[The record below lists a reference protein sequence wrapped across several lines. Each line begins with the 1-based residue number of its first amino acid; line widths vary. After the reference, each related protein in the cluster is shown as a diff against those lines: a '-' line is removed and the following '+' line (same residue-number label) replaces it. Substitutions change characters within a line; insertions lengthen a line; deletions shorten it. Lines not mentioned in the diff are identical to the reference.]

1 MKSASGFRL
10 KKICLLFT
18 IGLFICLLSVITF
31 GQVPFSK
38 VKKDLLKDWKGV
50 TITDRGGGRI
60 EVDESVFPNRRYY
73 VAFARVDSKEKIE
86 GHDAVHH
93 RDLEVYYDIVGGKYV
108 FNSYAK
114 FASWYTGDLVPP
126 TFEQAAK
133 LLSPDNSFE
142 IFDSYSLGYLTDYE
156 GIKEISKEK
165 YTAYDGSDNFYYSGE
180 SAEKKVW
187 FKVKMVFSQLSSG
200 KIEKRE
206 AIVEIGL
213 GRDGINSP
221 WKTVIGGLGV
231 VSAGTV
237 LESRDLSDEEAK
249 EMDCNTLKAKV
260 NIKKSLENFNKLPIV
275 EIPKFNKAMEM
286 TWWLHKYLMSAKPA
300 ESEYVML
307 KLLQPWYFLSCGNY
321 MLNEEGEK
329 LIEQVKKMVGDER
342 CNYGKQY
349 CENPKIKEQ
358 QGNDQDYQVAFYQKT
373 GASFSRIRVGTFKG
387 ELKIS
392 SINLAWNSSKDFADE
407 IASVPEGTC
416 KEGPPALWQ
425 SYKLD
430 GYGIQASFPGET
442 KIDGS
447 NLQCNFGGVEYYIS
461 GETVSVGGGGGGG
474 LLGKFTKA
482 IPKADAKSMSETTR
496 AKFGAVTQKEG
507 VWQIRGAR
515 GHDATWL
522 VNKDGKQVEM
532 RYRSVIFKDVFYQI
546 WVCGKAALEDVNQFF
561 ESVSIYK

>member
-1 MKSASGFRL
+1 MKSVSFR
-10 KKICLLFT
+10 KKSNYFLLM
-18 IGLFICLLSVITF
+18 FICLFFLCLSEFTK
-31 GQVPFSK
+31 GQVPFST

-50 TITDRGGGRI
+50 TITDRGGGHI
-60 EVDESVFPNRRYY
+60 AVDESVFPNRRYY

-126 TFEQAAK
+126 TFELAAK
-133 LLSPDNSFE
+133 LLSPENSFE

-187 FKVKMVFSQLSSG
+187 FKVKIVFSQISG
-200 KIEKRE
+200 NKIEKRE
-206 AIVEIGL
+206 ALVEIGL
-213 GRDGINSP
+213 GRDGINTP
-221 WKTVIGGLGV
+221 WKIVIGGLGV

-237 LESRDLSDEEAK
+237 IESRELSDEESK

-260 NIKKSLENFNKLPIV
+260 NIKKSLENFNKLPV
-275 EIPKFNKAMEM
+275 VDIPKFTKAMEM
-286 TWWLHKYLMSAKPA
+286 TWWIHKYLMNAKPA
-300 ESEYVML
+300 EAEYVFL

-321 MLNEEGEK
+321 MLNEEGYK
-329 LIEQVKKMVGDER
+329 LIENVKKMVADER

-358 QGNDQDYQVAFYQKT
+358 SGNDQDYQVAFYQKT
-373 GASFSRIRVGTFKG
+373 GPSFSRIRVGTFKG

-392 SINLAWNSSKDFADE
+392 SINPSWNSSKEYADE
-407 IASVPEGTC
+407 IANLPAGTC
-416 KEGPPALWQ
+416 KEGPMAFWKT
-425 SYKLD
+425 YKLD
-430 GYGIQASFPGET
+430 EFAIQASFPGEP
-442 KIDGS
+442 KSGNGK
-447 NLQCNFGGVEYYIS
+447 NLQCNFGGIEYFIS
-461 GETVSVGGGGGGG
+461 GEPVSIGGGGG

-482 IPKADAKSMSETTR
+482 IPKADAKSLSEATKSKYR
-496 AKFGAVTQKEG
+496 ASVENEG

-515 GHDATWL
+515 GYDATWSA
-522 VNKDGKQVEM
+522 NKEGSIAPM
-532 RYRSVIFKDVFYQI
+532 RYRSVIFKDILYQI
-546 WVCGKAALEDVNQFF
+546 WVLGNAATEDVNQFF